1 MKLTIIGSS
10 TFKQEMLDYQAKL
23 QELWHEA
30 VVHPDYAAFVRWEK
44 QDIRNQIEHGE
55 HAKAKKENDYI
66 RRYHNAITWS
76 DAVLALNLEKR
87 DIANYIWCNTLME
100 IAFAYTAGKKVFLLN
115 PIPDQPYI
123 HDEIHAMEPIVIND
137 NLSLIK

>member
-23 QELWHEA
+23 EKLGHEA
-30 VVHPDYAAFVRWEK
+30 VVHPDYAAFLRGEK
-44 QDIRNQIEHGE
+44 QDTRNMIQGGE
-55 HAKAKKENDYI
+55 HAKAKRENDYI
-66 RRYHNAITWS
+66 RRYHNAIMHS
-76 DAVLALNLEKR
+76 DAVLALNFEKKG
-87 DIANYIWCNTLME
+87 IANYIGCNTLME

-123 HDEIHAMEPIVIND
+123 NDEIHAMEPVVLND
-137 NLSLIK
+137 DLSLIK